1 MAKGPKQI
9 ELNGRAYEIQFG
21 WNAIRRIEEYL
32 GIPIQAVGARMT
44 NNQAG
49 VRELGIVFWAALETA
64 RLKTRNRPQPWTVD
78 EVGDLIDEIGSD
90 VFFEVVYPQVLD
102 AFIEAFPGSEK
113 KEKAGAKDTVD
124 PQ

>member
-1 MAKGPKQI
+1 
-9 ELNGRAYEIQFG
+9 
-21 WNAIRRIEEYL
+21 
-32 GIPIQAVGARMT
+32 MT

-64 RLKTRNRPQPWTVD
+64 RLKTRNRPSPWTVD
-78 EVGDLIDEIGSD
+78 EVGDLIDEIGSN
-90 VFFEVVYPQVLD
+90 VFFDEVYPQVLD
-102 AFIEAFPGSEK
+102 AFVAAFPGADK